1 MPKKC
6 KVISF
11 GKINRKILL
20 ILLGGILYFGL
31 LCIESVSKI
40 FGNQEANPY
49 PIVYTAMYS
58 FSISFSGILLIVYN
72 IKNKKKNNQITSALI
87 ENTLP
92 EKKNSCRIQTISLKE
107 KFLWILLVSA
117 IDYISNVFS
126 SIYWAS
132 NESYV
137 NTLQANIVFMAI
149 FAYFILK
156 MKLYRHHY
164 LCITIIVLRSVI
176 YPLIFIFY
184 SQKAKQV
191 NYLVSGISFATDI
204 MFSLTFV
211 LYKYYMLIKYINPY
225 EIMFYEGVFE
235 LIFSIIT
242 LIITTSI
249 DKLDNFVTF
258 FKDERLDS
266 LECFILFSWMVMN
279 FSYVTLLFKVIDI
292 FSPFYLHLSIIIS
305 EFIFFFI
312 NLENYN
318 IYQKI
323 FYILSILFCS
333 FMILIFIEIVELNF
347 CGLSYMTKKNIEFR
361 ARLDCIMNRNNNDN
375 NDDED
380 ETIDLKDYTIDNRQ
394 IPNRSSYVLQTFSE

>member
-40 FGNQEANPY
+40 FGNEEANPY

-107 KFLWILLVSA
+107 KFLWILLVS
-117 IDYISNVFS
+117 
-126 SIYWAS
+126 
-132 NESYV
+132 ESYV

-184 SQKAKQV
+184 SQKANQV

-361 ARLDCIMNRNNNDN
+361 ARLDCIMNRNNND
-375 NDDED
+375 DED